1 LRRASAP
8 LSESNRFRSAKQIC
22 ESATCACYPD
32 LHSKEQAYAIGVP
45 LADSVTQPLSALE
58 FVETPVFSSFVKR
71 DLGEEGLRAL
81 QADLLENPELAPI
94 IPGSGGARKLRWAAP
109 GKGKRGGF
117 RIIYYFALPDQQ
129 CFLLLGF
136 RKGEQENLTPDQ
148 TKTLREYIKRH
159 LT

>member
-1 LRRASAP
+1 MARP
-8 LSESNRFRSAKQIC
+8 F
-22 ESATCACYPD
+22 
-32 LHSKEQAYAIGVP
+32 
-45 LADSVTQPLSALE
+45 TQLLPALE

-81 QADLLENPELAPI
+81 QADLLEKPELAPV
-94 IPGSGGARKLRWAAP
+94 IPGSGGARKLRWATP

-117 RIIYYFALPDQQ
+117 RIIYYLALPDQK

-136 RKGEQENLTPDQ
+136 KKGEQENLTPEQ
-148 TKTLREYIKRH
+148 TKSLREYIKGH